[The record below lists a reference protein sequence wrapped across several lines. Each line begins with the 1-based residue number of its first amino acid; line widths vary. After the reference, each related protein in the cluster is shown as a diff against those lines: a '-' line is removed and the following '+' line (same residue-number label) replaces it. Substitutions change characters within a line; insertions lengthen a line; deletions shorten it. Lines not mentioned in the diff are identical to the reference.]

1 MNSLTPLIIRK
12 IQSKTLFE
20 NYPSIILIKKHMEGA
35 NSSFVFE
42 IITKEK
48 IEKLITNLNIRKAV
62 QSNDIPTK
70 LVKEFGYLFSKYID
84 ASSNRCITGSTFV
97 NAFKKAEVRPICKKD
112 GRTEKSNYRPISVL
126 SNVSNIYERCI
137 HEQIYCYFI
146 LCISY

>member
-62 QSNDIPTK
+62 QYNDIPAK
-70 LVKEFGYLFSKYID
+70 RV
-84 ASSNRCITGSTFV
+84 
-97 NAFKKAEVRPICKKD
+97 
-112 GRTEKSNYRPISVL
+112 
-126 SNVSNIYERCI
+126 
-137 HEQIYCYFI
+137 
-146 LCISY
+146 

>member
-20 NYPSIILIKKHMEGA
+20 NYPSIILIKKHKEGA

-62 QSNDIPTK
+62 QYNDIPAK
-70 LVKEFGYLFSKYID
+70 RV
-84 ASSNRCITGSTFV
+84 
-97 NAFKKAEVRPICKKD
+97 
-112 GRTEKSNYRPISVL
+112 
-126 SNVSNIYERCI
+126 
-137 HEQIYCYFI
+137 
-146 LCISY
+146 